1 MHRPDRSAGA
11 HFAASVLS
19 RHGKMKAGLSFIWFD
34 GLARIAGIYN
44 ASIFDD
50 ILNATMP
57 IENDMGE
64 NIINMSKNR
73 KHEE

>member
-1 MHRPDRSAGA
+1 
-11 HFAASVLS
+11 
-19 RHGKMKAGLSFIWFD
+19 MKAGLSFIWFD

-50 ILNATMP
+50 TLNATMP

>member
-1 MHRPDRSAGA
+1 MIP
-11 HFAASVLS
+11 FL
-19 RHGKMKAGLSFIWFD
+19 ID

-44 ASIFDD
+44 ASILYD